1 MSSAIGIDLGSRTV
15 KIVKLSNC
23 NLDYATVFDTGHNPL
38 QAIEKVLSTI
48 DAEKIIATGYGRNL
62 LGKHFADQI
71 ITEIKACASG
81 AHYTN
86 SRCRTVIDI
95 GGQDSKAIKVQ
106 KDGTFV
112 DFEMNDRCA
121 AGTGRFL
128 EVMAKALDFTIDEF
142 GHQALKA
149 DRSVNVNSMCTV
161 FAESEVVALITSGED
176 RNRIALGLH
185 ESITDRL
192 IPMILKIDPEDEILF
207 VGGVAKNRCM
217 HQLLMKR
224 LNRRVIIPKDP
235 QIVVAVGAALNGLR
249 MD

>member
-1 MSSAIGIDLGSRTV
+1 MG
-15 KIVKLSNC
+15 
-23 NLDYATVFDTGHNPL
+23 
-38 QAIEKVLSTI
+38 
-48 DAEKIIATGYGRNL
+48 
-62 LGKHFADQI
+62 
-71 ITEIKACASG
+71 
-81 AHYTN
+81 
-86 SRCRTVIDI
+86 
-95 GGQDSKAIKVQ
+95 
-106 KDGTFV
+106 
-112 DFEMNDRCA
+112 
-121 AGTGRFL
+121 
-128 EVMAKALDFTIDEF
+128 FTIDEF